1 MRGGSARATY
11 RDALAGRKKVPTL
24 RNGETRWLSTANGRL
39 SDLRNDNRGG
49 LRSNRLAEARR
60 RASTLMGKQSDAIL
74 GDRWAW

>member
-39 SDLRNDNRGG
+39 SDLLTIEAVCAVTG
-49 LRSNRLAEARR
+49 LQKLGVARQR
-60 RASTLMGKQSDAIL
+60 
-74 GDRWAW
+74 